1 MRGKEETKHKFP
13 INTWPFGHDR
23 LFPRKRGCYLDVG
36 AREDAH
42 PAVVLAFVP
51 VLVDLLINV
60 NNVSLLQRKLPV
72 NRGLCT
78 LADVSMHV
86 KLRRVDF

>member
-1 MRGKEETKHKFP
+1 MALWAEPAFPEEK
-13 INTWPFGHDR
+13 GLR
-23 LFPRKRGCYLDVG
+23 YLDVG

-60 NNVSLLQRKLPV
+60 NDVSLLQRKLPV
-72 NRGLCT
+72 NRRLCT
-78 LADVSMHV
+78 LADVSVHV
-86 KLRRVDF
+86 R